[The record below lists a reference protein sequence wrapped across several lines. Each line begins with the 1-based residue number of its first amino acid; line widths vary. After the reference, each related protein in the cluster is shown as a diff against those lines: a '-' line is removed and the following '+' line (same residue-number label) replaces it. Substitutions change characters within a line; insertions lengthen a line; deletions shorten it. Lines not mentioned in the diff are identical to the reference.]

1 MTVMADHNNDL
12 PIVWRDHGDKAAYEA
27 ARTRI
32 FSTKLPD
39 RYPTAVVRPRT
50 DKHVVDSI
58 RLAARLRARVA
69 VRSGGHSW
77 AFWSIRQDA
86 VLVDL
91 VDYKHIGYDEA
102 TRIVTTT
109 TSVTSSEMTAFV
121 AERGRFIP
129 TGHCAGSYGYMCE
142 YLIGLDVA
150 TANGEIKHCDEF
162 EHPDLFWAARGSG
175 PVYKRNVYIYPINH
189 YEVVMRWMVSIIPT
203 ISQDIEIAATSL
215 IPRGQKSRILLV
227 QSTVWADSEEDA
239 RSRLAPLIDTH
250 PAGAVLSEDCGDTTF
265 QQEYEEAEKAVWAE
279 NHRYIADTVW
289 LGQDSDMVSVCK
301 AAFTDIPDYGV
312 AFWEPMNPVSRRN
325 PPSNDMALSIT
336 TDYYIALYAIYPD
349 SNDDAEN
356 EAWVKNYM
364 ATLTPYAVGTYL
376 GDHDIQVRETKYWS
390 NEAGERLMA
399 IRKKWDPERRICG
412 YLDKGDKSGR
422 DGSPNK
428 LHQ

>member
-1 MTVMADHNNDL
+1 MANPDDDL
-12 PIVWRDHGDKAAYEA
+12 PIVWRDHGDKTAYEA
-27 ARTRI
+27 ARTRV

-50 DKHVVDSI
+50 DRHVVGSI
-58 RLAARLRARVA
+58 RLAEKLGARVA

-109 TSVTSSEMTAFV
+109 TSVTSAEMTAFV

-129 TGHCAGSYGYMCE
+129 TGHCAGVGLGGFMLQGGMGHNSRSYGYMCE

-162 EHPDLFWAARGSG
+162 ENPDLFWAARGSG
-175 PVYKRNVYIYPINH
+175 P
-189 YEVVMRWMVSIIPT
+189 
-203 ISQDIEIAATSL
+203 
-215 IPRGQKSRILLV
+215 
-227 QSTVWADSEEDA
+227 DSEEDA
-239 RSRLAPLIDTH
+239 RSKLAPLIDTH
-250 PAGAVLSEDCGDTTF
+250 PAGAVFSEDCGDTTF

-301 AAFTDIPDYGV
+301 EAFMDIPDCGV
-312 AFWEPMNPVSRRN
+312 AFWEPMNPVSRRD
-325 PPSNDMALSIT
+325 PPSKDMALSIT

-356 EAWVKNYM
+356 EAWVKKYM

-376 GDHDIQVRETKYWS
+376 GDHDIQMRETKYWS
-390 NEAGERLMA
+390 DEAGEKLMA
-399 IRKKWDPERRICG
+399 IRKKWDPEGRICG

-422 DGSPNK
+422 DGLPNK